1 MADNPEQVILTIE
14 EKKAHGKELFG
25 RGSRNYC
32 VKSYAEAADD
42 LSEVCEIY
50 AEVYGQKSEEL
61 GMPYLLYAKSLIAV
75 AQDENKVMNN
85 VPEENE
91 EGEDDDDDDEE
102 EEEEDGVEENGEKDE
117 VKPEN
122 GTEKTNGHSVEEAGP
137 SGEQKPDDMAET
149 DSKGAADE
157 EEDDAAA
164 TLQVAWEV
172 LELAAIIFTK
182 QGEAGYTNLADTY
195 LELASI
201 SFENSNFELAVK
213 DYEKSIEIYNEL
225 PVLQR
230 RILAE
235 IHFKIGLS
243 HLMLNGYE
251 PSLISFKKAVDLLN
265 DEIDEAKSK
274 DPQTD
279 EIKNKIIDME
289 EIKEGITGK
298 IIEVEECKETPI
310 EEVKQELAKVL
321 ATPEKSNP
329 NAAGPSAGSS
339 GSSSSSAPKATDISH
354 LIKRKRPDTIVEPES
369 SPAKRSAP

>member
-1 MADNPEQVILTIE
+1 MSDNPENVILTID

-32 VKSYAEAADD
+32 VKLYSEAADD
-42 LSEVCEIY
+42 LSQVCEIY
-50 AEVYGQKSEEL
+50 GEVYGQKSDEL

-91 EGEDDDDDDEE
+91 GEDDDEDEE
-102 EEEEDGVEENGEKDE
+102 EEEEGEKPEEEEE
-117 VKPEN
+117 VKPETN
-122 GTEKTNGHSVEEAGP
+122 GIEKTNGHSDEAGP
-137 SGEQKPDDMAET
+137 SGEQKTDDMAET
-149 DSKGAADE
+149 DSKGGAD

-172 LELAAIIFTK
+172 LELAAIIFAK
-182 QGEAGYTNLADTY
+182 QGESGYTNLADTY

-225 PVLQR
+225 PALQR

-243 HLMLNGYE
+243 FLMLNSYE
-251 PSLISFKKAVDLLN
+251 QSLVSFKKAVDLLN
-265 DEIDEAKSK
+265 DEIDEEKSK
-274 DPQTD
+274 ELQTD
-279 EIKNKIIDME
+279 EIKNKIADME
-289 EIKEGITGK
+289 DIKEGILGK
-298 IIEVEECKETPI
+298 IIEVEECKETSI

-321 ATPEKSNP
+321 STPEKSNP
-329 NAAGPSAGSS
+329 NDRAGPSGSS
-339 GSSSSSAPKATDISH
+339 NSSSSSAPKATDISH
-354 LIKRKRPDTIVEPES
+354 LIKRKRPDTIVEQEA

>member
-1 MADNPEQVILTIE
+1 MADTPEEVVLTIE
-14 EKKAHGKELFG
+14 EKKTLGKELFG

-42 LSEVCEIY
+42 LSEVCEIFG
-50 AEVYGQKSEEL
+50 EVYGQKSDQL

-75 AQDENKVMNN
+75 AQDETKVMNN

-91 EGEDDDDDDEE
+91 GEEDDDEE
-102 EEEEDGVEENGEKDE
+102 EEEEDAPEEVEA
-117 VKPEN
+117 VKPDTN
-122 GTEKTNGHSVEEAGP
+122 GTEKTNGHSEEAGP
-137 SGEQKPDDMAET
+137 SGEQKSDDMAET
-149 DSKGAADE
+149 DSKGADD
-157 EEDDAAA
+157 EDDAAA

-172 LELAAIIFTK
+172 LELAAIIFAK

-213 DYEKSIEIYNEL
+213 DYERSIEIYHEL

-235 IHFKIGLS
+235 IHFKIGLC
-243 HLMLNGYE
+243 HLMLNSYE
-251 PSLISFKKAVDLLN
+251 QSLVSFKKAVDLLN
-265 DEIDEAKSK
+265 DEIDEEKAKE
-274 DPQTD
+274 PQTD
-279 EIKNKIIDME
+279 EVKNKIIDME
-289 EIKEGITGK
+289 EIKEGILGK
-298 IIEVEECKETPI
+298 IVEVEECKETSI

-329 NAAGPSAGSS
+329 NDGAGPSGSS

-354 LIKRKRPDTIVEPES
+354 LIKRKRPETIVEQEA

>member
-1 MADNPEQVILTIE
+1 MADNPEEVILTID

-32 VKSYAEAADD
+32 VKLYEEAASD
-42 LSEVCEIY
+42 LSEVCEIF
-50 AEVYGQKSEEL
+50 AEVYGQKSDEL
-61 GMPYLLYAKSLIAV
+61 GLPYLLYAKSLIAV

-91 EGEDDDDDDEE
+91 GEDDDEE
-102 EEEEDGVEENGEKDE
+102 EDEPEDGEEEPVE
-117 VKPEN
+117 VKPESN
-122 GTEKTNGHSVEEAGP
+122 GIEKTNGHSEEAGP
-137 SGEQKPDDMAET
+137 SGEQKPDEAET
-149 DSKGAADE
+149 DSKGGPDE

-182 QGEAGYTNLADTY
+182 QGEAGYSNLADTY

-201 SFENSNFELAVK
+201 SFENSNFEIAVK

-243 HLMLNGYE
+243 HLMLNSYE
-251 PSLISFKKAVDLLN
+251 QSLVSFKKAVDLLN
-265 DEIDEAKSK
+265 DEIDEEKSK
-274 DPQTD
+274 ELQTD
-279 EIKNKIIDME
+279 EIKSKIADME
-289 EIKEGITGK
+289 DIKEGILGK
-298 IIEVEECKETPI
+298 IIEVEECKETSI
-310 EEVKQELAKVL
+310 EEVKKELAKVL

-329 NAAGPSAGSS
+329 NDGAGPSGSS
-339 GSSSSSAPKATDISH
+339 AGGSSSSSSAPKATDISH
-354 LIKRKRPDTIVEPES
+354 LIKRKRPDTIVEQDVQEA

>member
-1 MADNPEQVILTIE
+1 MSENPEEVILTIE

-32 VKSYAEAADD
+32 VKLYAEAADD

-50 AEVYGQKSEEL
+50 GEVYGQKSDEL

-75 AQDENKVMNN
+75 AQDETKVMNN

-91 EGEDDDDDDEE
+91 GEDDDDEEDEE
-102 EEEEDGVEENGEKDE
+102 EDAEEPEKVEEEVK
-117 VKPEN
+117 KPETN
-122 GTEKTNGHSVEEAGP
+122 GIEKTNGHSDEAGP

-149 DSKGAADE
+149 DSKGAADD
-157 EEDDAAA
+157 EDDAAA

-172 LELAAIIFTK
+172 LELAAIIFAK

-225 PVLQR
+225 PALKR

-243 HLMLNGYE
+243 HLMLNSYE
-251 PSLISFKKAVDLLN
+251 LSLVSFKKAVDLLN
-265 DEIDEAKSK
+265 DEIDEESSK
-274 DPQTD
+274 EVQTD
-279 EIKNKIIDME
+279 EIKNKIADME
-289 EIKEGITGK
+289 DIKDGIMGK
-298 IIEVEECKETPI
+298 IIEVEECKEISI

-329 NAAGPSAGSS
+329 NDEAGPSGSS

-354 LIKRKRPDTIVEPES
+354 LIKRKRPDTIVEQEA

>member
-1 MADNPEQVILTIE
+1 MADNPEEVILTIE

-32 VKSYAEAADD
+32 VKLYAEAADD
-42 LSEVCEIY
+42 LSQVCELF
-50 AEVYGQKSEEL
+50 AEVYGQKSDEL
-61 GMPYLLYAKSLIAV
+61 GFPYLLYAKSLIAV
-75 AQDENKVMNN
+75 AQDETKVMNN

-91 EGEDDDDDDEE
+91 GEDDDDEEDEEGEQEEKDGEE
-102 EEEEDGVEENGEKDE
+102 EE
-117 VKPEN
+117 KPETN
-122 GTEKTNGHSVEEAGP
+122 GIEKTNGHSDEAGP
-137 SGEQKPDDMAET
+137 SGEQKTDEAET
-149 DSKGAADE
+149 DSKGGAD

-164 TLQVAWEV
+164 TLQVAWEC

-182 QGEAGYTNLADTY
+182 QGEAGYSNLADTY

-243 HLMLNGYE
+243 HLMLNSYE
-251 PSLISFKKAVDLLN
+251 QSLVSFKKAVDLLN
-265 DEIDEAKSK
+265 DEIDDEKAKEL
-274 DPQTD
+274 QTD
-279 EIKNKIIDME
+279 EIKNKIADME
-289 EIKEGITGK
+289 DIKEGILGK
-298 IIEVEECKETPI
+298 IIEVEECKETSI
-310 EEVKQELAKVL
+310 EEVKEELAKVL

-329 NAAGPSAGSS
+329 NDGAGPS

-354 LIKRKRPDTIVEPES
+354 LIKRKRPDTIVEHEA

>member
-1 MADNPEQVILTIE
+1 MAVNPEEEVILTID

-32 VKSYAEAADD
+32 VKLYAEAADD
-42 LSEVCEIY
+42 LSEVCEIFG
-50 AEVYGQKSEEL
+50 EVYGQKSDEL
-61 GMPYLLYAKSLIAV
+61 GLPYLLYAKSLIAV
-75 AQDENKVMNN
+75 AQDETKVMNN

-91 EGEDDDDDDEE
+91 GEDDDDEEDEE
-102 EEEEDGVEENGEKDE
+102 GEEGQQEEEHGKVEEE
-117 VKPEN
+117 KPESN
-122 GTEKTNGHSVEEAGP
+122 GIEKTNGHSDEAGP
-137 SGEQKPDDMAET
+137 SGEQKTDEAET
-149 DSKGAADE
+149 DSKGGAD

-213 DYEKSIEIYNEL
+213 DYEKSIEVYNEL

-243 HLMLNGYE
+243 HLMLNSYE
-251 PSLISFKKAVDLLN
+251 QSLVSFKKAVDLLN
-265 DEIDEAKSK
+265 DEIDEEKAKEL
-274 DPQTD
+274 QTE
-279 EIKNKIIDME
+279 EIKNKIADME
-289 EIKEGITGK
+289 DIKEGILGK
-298 IIEVEECKETPI
+298 IIEVEECKETSI

-329 NAAGPSAGSS
+329 NDGAGPS

-354 LIKRKRPDTIVEPES
+354 LIKRKRPDTIVEQEA